1 VLRALRHRDF
11 RLLWIGQAV
20 SLLGDGIYLVA
31 IAWLVY
37 DLSNAPGAL
46 AAVGVAWTLP
56 QVAALLLA
64 GVLTDRVERRLLLVT
79 ADLLRLVAI
88 GTLAVLSLSGDTALW
103 HVFALVV
110 FYGLGEALFQPA
122 FTAIVPSVVPRRE
135 LLQAN
140 ALRELMEPI
149 GMRFAG
155 PALGGLLIGIADVGT
170 ALAVDAGTFAVSAV
184 AVSMI
189 HRRPP
194 EPKEEGGSFK
204 RELRDG
210 FAYVRSQPWLWATLV
225 GASLALLASFGP
237 VEVLLPYIIRND
249 LGGDADTFGTVLAA
263 GGIGSIAAA
272 AVISRTGPP
281 RRHVTFM
288 YVCWA
293 LSTAVIVPL
302 AFASAAWQMCVISF
316 ISFGGA
322 TAGMVVWN
330 TLMHTRVPPEM
341 LGRVSSLDW
350 FVSIGLVPLSFAVTG
365 PMAELIGAKATLVA
379 AGVLGSVACAVLFLP
394 GVRDPE
400 REPLPGFRGE
410 AAVAQAPEPE
420 PEVTSVS

>member
-1 VLRALRHRDF
+1 MLRALRHRDF

-56 QVAALLLA
+56 QVATLLFA
-64 GVLTDRVERRLLLVT
+64 GVLSDRFERRLLLVL
-79 ADLLRLVAI
+79 ADVLRFVAI
-88 GTLAVLSLSGDTALW
+88 GLLATLSLTDAIHLW

-110 FYGLGEALFQPA
+110 VYGVGEALFQPS

-155 PALGGLLIGIADVGT
+155 PALGGLLIGMADVGT
-170 ALAVDAGTFAVSAV
+170 ALLVDACSFAVSAI

-189 HRRPP
+189 GRRPP
-194 EPKEEGGSFK
+194 EAPDAAGSVR
-204 RELRDG
+204 RELADG
-210 FAYVRSQPWLWATLV
+210 IAYVRSQPWLWATLI
-225 GASLALLASFGP
+225 GAALALLASFGP
-237 VEVLLPYIIRND
+237 VEVLLPFIIRND
-249 LGGDADTFGTVLAA
+249 LGGDAATFGTVLAA
-263 GGIGSIAAA
+263 GGLGSIAAA
-272 AVISRTGPP
+272 ALISRTGPP
-281 RRHVTFM
+281 RRHMTFM
-288 YVCWA
+288 YACWA
-293 LSTAVIVPL
+293 ISTAADIPL
-302 AFASAAWQMCVISF
+302 AFANAAWQMCACTFVAF
-316 ISFGGA
+316 AGA

-330 TLMHTRVPPEM
+330 TLMHTRVPSHM

-350 FVSIGLVPLSFAVTG
+350 FLSIGLVPVSFAITG
-365 PMAELIGAKATLVA
+365 PIAQLIGAKATLA
-379 AGVLGSVACAVLFLP
+379 GAGVLGTIACAVFFLP

-400 REPLPGFRGE
+400 REPLPSVRGD
-410 AAVAQAPEPE
+410 AAVAAAHAPEPE
-420 PEVTSVS
+420 VSSVG